1 MSEKLN
7 ITVLGGGNG
16 AFITAA
22 DLGLRGHRV
31 TLCELPHLE
40 KNIEGV
46 LKTKTIE
53 LQIVGNPGI
62 KSGFAHLD
70 RVTTDLKEAVSDAEV
85 ILVVVPAFA
94 QRPFAEA
101 SVPYLKDGQI
111 VVLTPGNFGGAI
123 EFSNLL
129 SQKGKGQKVAVAEL
143 ECMIY
148 SGFKSAPTVAWVSG
162 YKKGLHLAAFPGKDT
177 GRVMER
183 MLHVYPDLRG
193 ARNVLETGLRNI
205 NTVVHAPIVVHNAGW
220 IEKTQGKFLF
230 YWDGCT
236 PGVAR
241 SAEGVDRERMA
252 IGKAIGLQLPS
263 MLDVSLE
270 WYGHEGAKGNTL
282 HEVLSTN
289 PVYVKDDAPSNLRH
303 RFLLEDVPYGMVP
316 VEALGR
322 LTGVGT
328 PVTSAIA
335 TLASEITGMDLR
347 SQARDLNYL
356 GLASLDMKALIRL
369 VDEGTQGS

>member
-1 MSEKLN
+1 MGERLN

-22 DLGLRGHRV
+22 DLRLRGHRV

-40 KNIEGV
+40 KSIEGV
-46 LKTKTIE
+46 LRTKTIE
-53 LQIVGNPGI
+53 LQIVGNPGV
-62 KSGFAHLD
+62 KGGFAHLD

-123 EFSNLL
+123 EFANLL

-177 GRVMER
+177 ERVMER
-183 MLHVYPDLRG
+183 MLHIYPDLRG
-193 ARNVLETGLRNI
+193 AQNVLETGLRNI

-252 IGKAIGLQLPS
+252 IGKAIGLHLPS

-270 WYGHEGAKGNTL
+270 WYGHEGAKGKTL

-289 PVYVKDDAPSNLRH
+289 PVYVKDDAPSTLRH
-303 RFLLEDVPYGMVP
+303 RFLLEDVPFGMVP

-347 SQARDLNYL
+347 SRARDLNAL
-356 GLASLDMKALIRL
+356 GLASLDTKALIRL
-369 VDEGTQGS
+369 VDEGA